1 MPALPEAFLGR
12 PIAHRALHGPG
23 APENSGPAIAR
34 AIAAGYGIE
43 IDVQL
48 SSDGRAMVFHD
59 YDLQRLTGTKGAVQ
73 QRSAAALADLRL
85 LGTEAAI
92 PTLREVLAQVAGAVP
107 LLIEVKDQDG
117 GMGPDVGPLE
127 RRAAELLTGY
137 DGPVALMSFNPHSV
151 AALARLAPGLPRGL
165 TTCGYTADDYPTL
178 PPATRERLRRIP
190 DFDRTGS
197 SFISHHWRD
206 LGSPRVAELQAA
218 GVPVLCWTIRSPA
231 EEAEARKVAGNIT
244 FEGYTA

>member
-92 PTLREVLAQVAGAVP
+92 PTLREVLAQVEGAVP

-117 GMGPDVGPLE
+117 TLGPRDTPYNNPYGGSLRTTLQNKLIIPLPVE
-127 RRAAELLTGY
+127 SDGRSTRLSLFYDIGNVFADPSDFEANELRQSAGIAFSWFTPFLGLLDLSY
-137 DGPVALMSFNPHSV
+137 AFPLNDK
-151 AALARLAPGLPRGL
+151 PGDE
-165 TTCGYTADDYPTL
+165 T
-178 PPATRERLRRIP
+178 
-190 DFDRTGS
+190 DR
-197 SFISHHWRD
+197 F
-206 LGSPRVAELQAA
+206 Q
-218 GVPVLCWTIRSPA
+218 
-231 EEAEARKVAGNIT
+231 IT
-244 FEGYTA
+244 FGPGF

>member
-23 APENSGPAIAR
+23 APENSGPAIDR

-117 GMGPDVGPLE
+117 TLGPRVGPLE
-127 RRAAELLTGY
+127 DAVAADLESY
-137 DGPVALMSFNPHSV
+137 SGPVAVMSFNPHSV
-151 AALARLAPGLPRGL
+151 AHFAGAAPQIARGL
-165 TTCGYTADDYPTL
+165 TTDAFTAEDWPTI
-178 PPATRERLRRIP
+178 PAATRDRLRDFP
-190 DFDRTGS
+190 DYHHVGA
-197 SFISHHWRD
+197 SFISHAADD
-206 LGSPRVAELQAA
+206 LDNPRVTELKNAGAA
-218 GVPVLCWTIRSPA
+218 ILCWTIRSA
-231 EEAEARKVAGNIT
+231 AAEAQARRIAQNVT
-244 FEGYTA
+244 FEGYDA

>member
-117 GMGPDVGPLE
+117 TLGPRVGPLE
-127 RRAAELLTGY
+127 DAVAADLESY
-137 DGPVALMSFNPHSV
+137 SGPVAVMSFNPHSV
-151 AALARLAPGLPRGL
+151 AHFAGAAPQIARLRDFP
-165 TTCGYTADDYPTL
+165 DYHHVG
-178 PPATRERLRRIP
+178 A
-190 DFDRTGS
+190 
-197 SFISHHWRD
+197 SFISHAADD
-206 LGSPRVAELQAA
+206 LDNPRVTELKNAGAA
-218 GVPVLCWTIRSPA
+218 ILCWTIRSA
-231 EEAEARKVAGNIT
+231 AAEAQARRIAQNVT
-244 FEGYTA
+244 FEGYDA